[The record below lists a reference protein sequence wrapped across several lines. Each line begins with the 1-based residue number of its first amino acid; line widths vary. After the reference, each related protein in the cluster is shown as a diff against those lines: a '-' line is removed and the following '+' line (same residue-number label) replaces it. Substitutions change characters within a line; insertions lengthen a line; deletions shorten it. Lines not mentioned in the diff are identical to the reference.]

1 MATPQFPK
9 PDQFATDKRVKL
21 VSETGC
27 YTFVDP
33 ADGMEYEFD
42 QSKGAWFPMWNESL
56 VEQQQSA
63 YEGSA
68 KQASDGAD
76 AADQGGSKRKG
87 RDPHRQRENT
97 SVYISGLPLDTT
109 EEEVGEYFSQ
119 CGAIMPDILTNKP
132 RIKLYRNSDDTLKGD
147 ALVTFFK
154 APSVQLAVGIL
165 DDSQFRAKEP
175 TRISAKFEGKEKHGD
190 VPEKA
195 KRARVDAKLVQK
207 RLSRL
212 EKRLD
217 WFEGCGEVAERHKRT
232 VILVHMFTLKEMED
246 DVTLVLDLAE
256 DVRSECEKIGTVTS
270 VKVYDLSE
278 SGAVAVKFK
287 DEVSAQACVKAMNG
301 RFFAGRQ
308 IEASIYDGHTRY
320 KSSAKAGQTSGG
332 SRAAGIGG
340 QLEGGDGHS
349 SDESDEDEDEE
360 EQRMEKYSQWL
371 EAQE

>member
-1 MATPQFPK
+1 MATPQFPR

-42 QSKGAWFPMWNESL
+42 QSKGAWFPMWNETL

-63 YEGSA
+63 Y
-68 KQASDGAD
+68 GATQLTSECVD

-87 RDPHRQRENT
+87 KDSLRKRENT
-97 SVYISGLPLDTT
+97 SVYISGLPSDTT

-119 CGAIMPDILTNKP
+119 CGTIMPDILTDKP
-132 RIKLYRNSDDTLKGD
+132 RVKLYRNSDDTLKGD

-154 APSVQLAVGIL
+154 APSVQLAIDIL

-175 TRISAKFEGKEKHGD
+175 ARIS
-190 VPEKA
+190 
-195 KRARVDAKLVQK
+195 VQQ
-207 RLSRL
+207 
-212 EKRLD
+212 
-217 WFEGCGEVAERHKRT
+217 
-232 VILVHMFTLKEMED
+232 

-256 DVRSECEKIGTVTS
+256 DVRSECEMLGTVTS

-278 SGAVAVKFK
+278 NGVVAVKFK
-287 DEVSAQACVKAMNG
+287 DELSAQACVKAMNG

-308 IEASIYDGHTRY
+308 IEATIYDGHTRY
-320 KSSAKAGQTSGG
+320 RSSAKA
-332 SRAAGIGG
+332 SRASGSGSG
-340 QLEGGDGHS
+340 HPDDGDHQGDNASEHS
-349 SDESDEDEDEE
+349 DEE

-371 EAQE
+371 EAQH